1 MSDEDDYKHARGTD
15 PETSHEGAKY
25 EREKDRAVVHAEL
38 HKAGPEG
45 LCDFELER
53 RLGGAMNGKWRKRRS
68 DLSDDGVAIDSGR
81 RRLNPASNKP
91 QIVWILIS
99 F

>member
-38 HKAGPEG
+38 HKAGQEG

-53 RLGGAMNGKWRKRRS
+53 RLGGAMNGKWRKRR
-68 DLSDDGVAIDSGR
+68 DCTGKIPEFERGK
-81 RRLNPASNKP
+81 PARQCGK
-91 QIVWILIS
+91 IGT
-99 F
+99 